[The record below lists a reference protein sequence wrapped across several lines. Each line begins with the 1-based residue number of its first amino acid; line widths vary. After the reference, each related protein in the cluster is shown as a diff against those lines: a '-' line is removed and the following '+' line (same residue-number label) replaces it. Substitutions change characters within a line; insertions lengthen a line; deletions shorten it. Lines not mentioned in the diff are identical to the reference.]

1 MHSVAV
7 NISPLHHHRMCHMQE
22 GFAVRQG
29 HLAPP
34 NLTPDSPRPK
44 NAPESN
50 SVASLLIPAE
60 RTKDGKKK

>member
-7 NISPLHHHRMCHMQE
+7 NLTSLHHHRLCHLQE

-34 NLTPDSPRPK
+34 SLTPDSPRPK
-44 NAPESN
+44 NAPETN
-50 SVASLLIPAE
+50 PVASLLIPTDK
-60 RTKDGKKK
+60 TKDGQRK